1 MTTRGATRVAVT
13 SETPALDRM
22 LRILYLSCG
31 LSGLVFAGLMLPTAL
46 SQVDHLQPTYALA
59 TIVIGLGAPTLL
71 APLAPWAPLRLMRIY
86 AGSVV
91 IAFAIMHLA
100 FPWAIV
106 DGLGTLDSPPWLQ
119 GINAL
124 HAVIAAV
131 VWNSNWVWLYGVM
144 QAPVVAF
151 TQVLSRPVVDE
162 RPFVDALG
170 GTLYSLIVM
179 GTSLALIYAAKRVDA
194 SARTAR
200 EQAAAEA
207 STAAREREE
216 SRINAIVHDDVMSV
230 LYAAASS
237 HPPTAVAE
245 QATVALDEIERLA
258 AGDSPDRPLTP
269 GEVLSMLRAAAFETA
284 PEADVRGTSDGD
296 GTIPHE
302 VAFAVVEALS
312 ETLRNS
318 MRHAGG
324 GRVERTVRLT
334 VTPDL
339 ITARASDDGAG
350 FDPATVSERRLGI
363 RVSIVERMR
372 HAGGDAT
379 VDSTPGQGTVV
390 SLVWTRA

>member
-1 MTTRGATRVAVT
+1 MTPRGAARVAQA

-46 SQVDHLQPTYALA
+46 SQVEHLEPAYAIG
-59 TIVIGLGAPTLL
+59 TIAIGLGAPTLL
-71 APLAPWAPLRLMRIY
+71 APLAPWAPLKLLRVY
-86 AGSVV
+86 AGLVV
-91 IAFAIMHLA
+91 ITFAIMHLT
-100 FPWAIV
+100 FPWAII

-131 VWNSNWVWLYGVM
+131 VWNSKWVWLYGIM

-151 TQVLSRPVVDE
+151 TQVLSRPIADE

-207 STAAREREE
+207 STEAREREE

-230 LYAAASS
+230 LYAAASTR
-237 HPPTAVAE
+237 PPAAVAE

-269 GEVLSMLRAAAFETA
+269 AEVLSMLRAAAFETA
-284 PEADVRGTSDGD
+284 PEADVRGTSDGP
-296 GTIPHE
+296 GTIPHD
-302 VAFAVVEALS
+302 VAYAVVEALS
-312 ETLRNS
+312 EALRNS
-318 MRHAGG
+318 MRHAGDAPVT
-324 GRVERTVRLT
+324 RVVRLGVTSDGIT
-334 VTPDL
+334 V
-339 ITARASDDGAG
+339 RASDDGAG
-350 FDPATVSERRLGI
+350 FDPGAVSERRLGI
-363 RVSIVERMR
+363 RVSILERMR
-372 HAGGDAT
+372 HAGGTA
-379 VDSTPGQGTVV
+379 SIASAPGQGTSV
-390 SLVWTRA
+390 SLAWTRA